1 MTHSPRVLLDA
12 KKISLIIDRM
22 CHELIERHGNFSN
35 AVLLGIQPRG
45 TLFSDKIF
53 ERLNKIS
60 KANYLKYGKIDP
72 TFYRDDF
79 RFNDNL
85 ILPNTIELDFE
96 LDKKDVILV
105 DDVFFTGRTVRAAM
119 DALLDYGRP
128 DKVELLVLI
137 DRRFNRHLPIQADFV
152 GKTVDSVISEKVKV
166 VWKGEGEK
174 EDKVILF
181 ESEEK

>member
-1 MTHSPRVLLDA
+1 MTHSPRILLDS

-22 CHELIERHGNFSN
+22 CHELIERHGDFTNS
-35 AVLLGIQPRG
+35 VLLGIQPRG
-45 TLFSDKIF
+45 TLFSDKIYK
-53 ERLNKIS
+53 RLKKIS
-60 KANYLKYGKIDP
+60 GSLKLEYGKIDP

-79 RFNDNL
+79 RFNDDL

-96 LDKKDVILV
+96 LDKKNVILV

-119 DALLDYGRP
+119 DALLDFGRP
-128 DKVELLVLI
+128 DKVELMVLI

-166 VWKGEGEK
+166 LWKGDGAK
-174 EDKVILF
+174 EDHVILF
-181 ESEEK
+181 ESDEK